1 MPVNA
6 WNVNS
11 FIFKEL
17 FGL

>member
-17 FGL
+17 LGL